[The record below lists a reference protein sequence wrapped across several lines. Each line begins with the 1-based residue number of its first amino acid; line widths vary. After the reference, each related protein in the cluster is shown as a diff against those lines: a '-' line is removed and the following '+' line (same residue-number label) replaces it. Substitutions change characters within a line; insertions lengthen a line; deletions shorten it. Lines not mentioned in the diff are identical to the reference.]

1 MEFQAAASPSHLG
14 HGHAPD
20 GAGSDQGREQ
30 VQVSVQK
37 VPPAEGQRV
46 QGAGIQPRLHVVN
59 NGKILSRD
67 GKHVGT
73 ATGGNARQCRME
85 GCKGERI
92 GVRWD
97 DGKLTFPCTAAFQFD
112 KRRKMWKLL

>member
-1 MEFQAAASPSHLG
+1 MEQPYAVRAGHLG
-14 HGHAPD
+14 HSEAHYGL
-20 GAGSDQGREQ
+20 GETGQWSVE
-30 VQVSVQK
+30 VQK
-37 VPPAEGQRV
+37 VPPI
-46 QGAGIQPRLHVVN
+46 QGHGIPGPVLQPYLHVVN

-92 GVRWD
+92 GIRWD
-97 DGKLTFPCTAAFQFD
+97 DGTLTFPCTAAFQFD